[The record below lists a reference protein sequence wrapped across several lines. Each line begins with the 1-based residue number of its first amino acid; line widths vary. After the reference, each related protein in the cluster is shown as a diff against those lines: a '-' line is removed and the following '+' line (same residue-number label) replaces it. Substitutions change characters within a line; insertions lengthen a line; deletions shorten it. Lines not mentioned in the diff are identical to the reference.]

1 MKTYEETVAAGGSRV
16 SGGAR
21 PWMII
26 LLSVVLSG
34 PSGAAGQTAGAAD
47 ADPAAGATTES
58 APRVELGR
66 LLRLPDSYQRPAES
80 RRGMGQNAWESRFEL
95 ARLGLYTAQLALEKA
110 QTELGEVAD
119 DSSQWSV
126 AAPGT
131 NPNPENTPLSY
142 KLRQEIR
149 RQRESIER
157 AERKL
162 RSLEIEADLADVPA
176 GWRATQVGRPPQDS
190 ARTPSRAERVAQ

>member
-1 MKTYEETVAAGGSRV
+1 
-16 SGGAR
+16 
-21 PWMII
+21 MIL

-34 PSGAAGQTAGAAD
+34 PFGAAGQTAGAAD
-47 ADPAAGATTES
+47 ADPAAGATTER

-80 RRGMGQNAWESRFEL
+80 RRGMGQNTWESRFEL
-95 ARLGLYTAQLALEKA
+95 VRLDLYTAQLALEKA

-162 RSLEIEADLADVPA
+162 RSLEIEADLADVPP
-176 GWRATQVGRPPQDS
+176 GWRATQVGRSPQDS
-190 ARTPSRAERVAQ
+190 AGTPNGAERVAQ